1 MTQPTLD
8 GTPRGAKV
16 AALVVTYFPDAGFPE
31 RLARIREQVERL
43 VIVDNGSDAHAF
55 SWAEKLAGTAVVTVE
70 RNASNLGIAAALNRG
85 LTRLAA
91 EGYEWVVTLDQ
102 DSTIESGC
110 VAALLATVAGDANP
124 ETVALVGSNR
134 HDDSPDAVE
143 HRWVRRKP
151 GLPFFERVPADHV
164 GPDGVTLVITSGTLT
179 NVEAFGRLG
188 PFRADF
194 FIDFV
199 DTEYCLRAVKA
210 GYRILVS
217 PGARIRHRVGSKRR
231 VALRG
236 IGVSPMHHGP
246 VRKYYI
252 FRNAVA
258 VIRSYGGVFPH
269 WLVYQLLALAEIL
282 IGILFFER
290 DKGVKLKA
298 CWLGIRDG
306 LTGRMGPARHE
317 F

>member
-1 MTQPTLD
+1 MTHRMHN
-8 GTPRGAKV
+8 GTPQSTKV
-16 AALVVTYFPDAGFPE
+16 AALVVTYFPDPGFPE
-31 RLARIREQVERL
+31 RLARILEQVPRL
-43 VIVDNGSDAHAF
+43 MVVDNGSGGNSL
-55 SWAEKLAGTAVVTVE
+55 SWADTLAGTAGLTVE
-70 RNASNLGIAAALNRG
+70 RNASNRGIAAALNQG
-85 LTRLAA
+85 ISQLTA
-91 EGYEWVVTLDQ
+91 EGYEWVVTFDQ

-134 HDDSPDAVE
+134 HDDSPGAVE

-151 GLPFFERVPADHV
+151 GLPFFERVPTDRV
-164 GPDGVTLVITSGTLT
+164 GSDGVTLVITSGTLT
-179 NVEAFGRLG
+179 NVEALGRLG

-199 DTEYCLRAVKA
+199 DTEYCLRARKA

-231 VALRG
+231 VALGG

-282 IGILFFER
+282 LGILFFER
-290 DKGVKLKA
+290 EKGVKLKA